1 MSLLHRLR
9 SSRRLLVTLG
19 VLGGSFLAAME
30 ATIVATAMPTVVDQ
44 FGGLAHYSWVFSGY
58 MLTSTVTTPVWGRLA
73 DVHGRRWPYLV
84 ALGLFLVGSTLC
96 GAATSMTQLIVF
108 RALQGIGAGGMLP
121 LGMVIMGDMFTL
133 EERARAQG
141 LFAAVWGVSS
151 VAGPLVGA
159 ILTEGA
165 SWRWIFFMNLPFG
178 LIAAWLVGTYLVDTR
193 TDRSGDVDY
202 LGAALLMAAVS
213 ALMLA
218 LNQTGI
224 RDATLSP
231 AAVRVLYGAAVV
243 LGGVF
248 VARERRTAHP
258 LLPVSLLS
266 QRMVASTTLTGTLLG
281 IGIFGALA
289 FVPLYVQAALGRS
302 AREAGSVLTP
312 LLLGWV
318 LVSIITGRLIPR
330 FGFRPFIVGGL
341 SFVTVGFIG
350 LAMVSPDSPM
360 WKMRLDLGLMGIGM
374 GMTMLSLLLAVQG
387 TVSREQLGVATSL
400 GQFTRSIG
408 GAIGVAVM
416 GAVVAAALAAGG
428 QTPAALAVGLHRAFI
443 LGAVVSAVALLSSL
457 LVPGGLPAQKPT
469 AV

>member
-1 MSLLHRLR
+1 
-9 SSRRLLVTLG
+9 
-19 VLGGSFLAAME
+19 
-30 ATIVATAMPTVVDQ
+30 
-44 FGGLAHYSWVFSGY
+44 
-58 MLTSTVTTPVWGRLA
+58 
-73 DVHGRRWPYLV
+73 
-84 ALGLFLVGSTLC
+84 
-96 GAATSMTQLIVF
+96 
-108 RALQGIGAGGMLP
+108 
-121 LGMVIMGDMFTL
+121 
-133 EERARAQG
+133 
-141 LFAAVWGVSS
+141 
-151 VAGPLVGA
+151 
-159 ILTEGA
+159 
-165 SWRWIFFMNLPFG
+165 
-178 LIAAWLVGTYLVDTR
+178 
-193 TDRSGDVDY
+193 
-202 LGAALLMAAVS
+202 
-213 ALMLA
+213 
-218 LNQTGI
+218 
-224 RDATLSP
+224 
-231 AAVRVLYGAAVV
+231 VLYGAAVV

-416 GAVVAAALAAGG
+416 GAVVAAALPAGG

>member
-1 MSLLHRLR
+1 
-9 SSRRLLVTLG
+9 
-19 VLGGSFLAAME
+19 
-30 ATIVATAMPTVVDQ
+30 
-44 FGGLAHYSWVFSGY
+44 
-58 MLTSTVTTPVWGRLA
+58 
-73 DVHGRRWPYLV
+73 
-84 ALGLFLVGSTLC
+84 
-96 GAATSMTQLIVF
+96 
-108 RALQGIGAGGMLP
+108 
-121 LGMVIMGDMFTL
+121 
-133 EERARAQG
+133 
-141 LFAAVWGVSS
+141 VSS
-151 VAGPLVGA
+151 GAGPLVGA

-416 GAVVAAALAAGG
+416 GAVVAAALPAGG